1 MKIKLKEKLLSVLS
15 VAKKTVNGYNV
26 TMIKIKT
33 QVKNKIVRI

>member
-1 MKIKLKEKLLSVLS
+1 MKLKLKEKILKVLS

-33 QVKNKIVRI
+33 EVKNKIVRI

>member
-1 MKIKLKEKLLSVLS
+1 MKLKLKEKLINILT

-33 QVKNKIVRI
+33 EVKNKIIRS